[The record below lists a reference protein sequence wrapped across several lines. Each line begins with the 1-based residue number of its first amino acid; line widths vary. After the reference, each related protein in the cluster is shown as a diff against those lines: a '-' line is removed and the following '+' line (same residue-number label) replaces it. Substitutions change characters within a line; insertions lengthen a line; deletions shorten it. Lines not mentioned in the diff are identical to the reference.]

1 MQWGINFSIALGEDV
16 VAVQGFRCYVL
27 FVLSMYS
34 INPQLRYIYR
44 VLNRVA
50 IAYTQNQLGDNLED
64 IKVAQYLSGPCR

>member
-1 MQWGINFSIALGEDV
+1 
-16 VAVQGFRCYVL
+16 VL